1 MLGTK
6 SKKADGLS
14 RQPDWKV
21 GMEKDNKN
29 KIFIK
34 NYWLYSLH
42 KVVIERLEIKIVEK
56 IRKARGKNKE
66 IIRVV
71 EEMKKAVSRSLTV
84 DFILFY
90 FLFSLDFTFL
100 FILLYFSLSF

>member
-1 MLGTK
+1 VLGTK